1 MGDGALNH
9 WSQTV
14 KDGRRGFV
22 HLFNGS
28 VPLPPSITFTINKF
42 PTPGSNKDWRR
53 PLLATILPPCA
64 ASVSFLCSLAIAQGA
79 GKLLRVSCATPVV
92 APIVGGLAVAA
103 ASATSAQVS
112 FTVRK
117 ICENDGRFEK
127 LELISQE
134 KALFYA
140 VFGVLA
146 YKVLGGYVRN
156 VMPSNVI
163 RPGAHAR
170 SSIPSRGIKYA
181 NDVESGLIKD
191 LFKSYGCHHCGRR
204 QGAAIADHMPANMLA
219 KEAMAGNFFT
229 RLIGKQTVVPQRL
242 YPQCLPCS
250 KLQSAA
256 LRHGKHKLVFH
267 FHRGVP
273 QPPAW
278 TGFCIG
284 ALQIQDDD
292 QPPYS
297 SSYWRW
303 FIEEPLLSTCSLH
316 EASVMVIFSFF
327 VNFVCWKPLQ
337 LK

>member
-1 MGDGALNH
+1 MDDGTLRH
-9 WSQTV
+9 WSQSMHV
-14 KDGRRGFV
+14 KGRDVV
-22 HLFNGS
+22 HLFNSS
-28 VPLPPSITFTINKF
+28 VSLPPSITFAINKLQ
-42 PTPGSNKDWRR
+42 TSEGNSRNKDWRR

-64 ASVSFLCSLAIAQGA
+64 ASASFLGSLALAQGA

-92 APIVGGLAVAA
+92 APILGGLAVAA

-112 FTVRK
+112 FTVRR
-117 ICENDGRFEK
+117 ICEGDGRFEK
-127 LELISQE
+127 LELISRE

-140 VFGVLA
+140 LFGLVA
-146 YKVLGGYVRN
+146 YKVLGGRVRN

-163 RPGAHAR
+163 RPGAHAH
-170 SSIPSRGIKYA
+170 SSIPARGVRYA

-191 LFKSYGCHHCGRR
+191 LFKRYGCHHCGRR

-229 RLIGKQTVVPQRL
+229 RLFGKQIVVEQRL

-256 LRHGKHKLVFH
+256 LRHGKHRMVFH
-267 FHRGVP
+267 YHRGIP

-284 ALQIQDDD
+284 ALQIQEDDHP
-292 QPPYS
+292 QYS
-297 SSYWRW
+297 NSSYRR
-303 FIEEPLLSTCSLH
+303 
-316 EASVMVIFSFF
+316 
-327 VNFVCWKPLQ
+327 
-337 LK
+337 

>member
-191 LFKSYGCHHCGRR
+191 LFKSYGCQHACEGGHGWELLHSTNWETNCGSTALVSSMSSMLKATKCCSSTR
-204 QGAAIADHMPANMLA
+204 QAQASVSFPPRSAAATSLDRLLHRSIADS
-219 KEAMAGNFFT
+219 G
-229 RLIGKQTVVPQRL
+229 
-242 YPQCLPCS
+242 
-250 KLQSAA
+250 
-256 LRHGKHKLVFH
+256 
-267 FHRGVP
+267 
-273 QPPAW
+273 W
-278 TGFCIG
+278 
-284 ALQIQDDD
+284 
-292 QPPYS
+292 
-297 SSYWRW
+297 W
-303 FIEEPLLSTCSLH
+303 STP
-316 EASVMVIFSFF
+316 IF
-327 VNFVCWKPLQ
+327 
-337 LK
+337 